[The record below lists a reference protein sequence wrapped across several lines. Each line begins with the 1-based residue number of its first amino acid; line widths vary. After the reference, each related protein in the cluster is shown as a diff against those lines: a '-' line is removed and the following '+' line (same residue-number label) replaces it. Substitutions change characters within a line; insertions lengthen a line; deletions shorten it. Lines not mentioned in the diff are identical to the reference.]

1 MRVII
6 VGGGWS
12 GLAAAVDLSQHCDL
26 QIFEAGSTLG
36 GRARSVRW
44 QNLDVDNGQHL
55 MLGVYQQMLALMQQI
70 GIDPEA
76 VFSRQRMDLSIVDPL
91 YKSLKISS
99 LGILPAALNQAF
111 HLCQSNG
118 FKSVLAVRRMHKQLK
133 KIHDLR
139 DLTVADLLQF
149 TRQPPRLI
157 RQLWEPLSL
166 AMLNTPVNEASAAVF
181 ANVLNTSL
189 FAGDKATELL
199 IPKQPLG
206 DVLPAPTAAY
216 LSRQG
221 AQINFN
227 NRIQSLLIDDNRI
240 TGVVDQNGEQHFAD
254 VVVLALPPSALSKLL
269 PEQLNFKPPP
279 EYPICTIYLQYAACI
294 RAPRSMTGFSGTLT
308 QWLFDRSFQR
318 PGLMAL
324 VISGP
329 GPHMQL
335 SKAELVT
342 TVSAELVSLLSGW
355 PKSAE
360 DTLVIR
366 EKRATFAC
374 TPNTQ
379 KTRPESQT
387 AIENLWLA
395 GDFVRHPFPATL
407 ETAISNGQHCAGQIL
422 QITNETCYN
431 VRE

>member
-1 MRVII
+1 MKVII

-12 GLAAAVDLSQHCDL
+12 GLAAAVELSQHCDL
-26 QIFEAGSTLG
+26 QIFEAGATLG

-55 MLGVYQQMLALMQQI
+55 MLGAYRQMLALMQQI

-76 VFSRQRMDLSIVDPL
+76 VFSRQKIDLSIVDPF
-91 YKSLKISS
+91 YKSLKITSR
-99 LGILPAALNQAF
+99 GILPTALNQAF
-111 HLCQSNG
+111 HLCRSSG
-118 FKSVLAVRRMHKQLK
+118 FNSLLAVRRLQKKLK
-133 KIHDLR
+133 KPHDLR
-139 DLTVADLLQF
+139 DLTVADLLQL

-157 RQLWEPLSL
+157 RQLWEPLTL
-166 AMLNTPVNEASAAVF
+166 AMLNTPIEEASVEVF
-181 ANVLNTSL
+181 ANVLNASL

-206 DVLPAPTAAY
+206 DVLPAPAAAY
-216 LSRQG
+216 LSRHG

-227 NRIQSLLIDDNRI
+227 NRIWSLLIDNNRI
-240 TGVVDQNGEQHFAD
+240 TGVVDQNGVQHFAD

-269 PEQLNFKPPP
+269 PDQLNFKPPQ
-279 EYPICTIYLQYAACI
+279 EYPICTLYLQYRASL
-294 RAPRSMTGFSGTLT
+294 RAPRLVTGFSGTLS

-318 PGLMAL
+318 PGLMAV

-329 GPHMQL
+329 GAHMKL
-335 SKAELVT
+335 SKAELVN
-342 TVSAELVSLLSGW
+342 TVSAELLRLMPDW
-355 PKSAE
+355 PAFAE

-366 EKRATFAC
+366 EKWATFAC
-374 TPNTQ
+374 TPNAQ
-379 KTRPESQT
+379 KARPESQT

-422 QITNETCYN
+422 QIPNETCYN
-431 VRE
+431 AQS